1 MKKPVN
7 ISMIVGAGALSIK
20 KLRKMPK
27 KPEIMVT
34 ITAIINIF
42 SNRLVSK
49 NAIAP
54 GAINRPIDRM
64 MPTAER
70 VATIVSDI
78 IASKL

>member
-1 MKKPVN
+1 
-7 ISMIVGAGALSIK
+7 
-20 KLRKMPK
+20 MPK
-27 KPEIMVT
+27 KPEIIVT

-54 GAINRPIDRM
+54 GAIKRPIDRM